1 MKPAHT
7 FLEDIFDKLASVAP
21 DVRGVRRDTYGK
33 GEQAAHD
40 LLKSVA
46 KELSLDIA
54 TDAGANLY
62 MTLTGKEPGLPVV
75 MTGSHMD
82 SVPAGG
88 NFDGAT
94 GVIAALEIARR
105 WRQDNYVP
113 DRSLVVM
120 AIRAEESAWF
130 PVSYIGSKA
139 AFNLLSAS
147 DLEAKRHDNGSL
159 LKDGIS
165 SSGGDPQA
173 LLYGQPFLKAAD
185 IHAFLELH
193 IEQGPCLLE
202 QSDTV
207 IGVVTG
213 ICGSTRYRYAR
224 LHGAY
229 AHSGATPRLFRQ
241 DSVVAL
247 SDLVTRA
254 QAMWAEQEAQ
264 GHLFTLTFGIFST
277 DADLASFC
285 KISGDV
291 AFSIDIRSTSSET
304 LQVIEAKLKELCL
317 DVERKYG
324 VSFEFGTHSGSK
336 PAIMD
341 ETIQNEMLEAAAD
354 LSVGAQMMP
363 SGAGHDTAIF
373 ANQGIRCG
381 MLFVRNQN
389 GSHCPEEFLDIADL
403 RKAIDV
409 FDVVLK
415 QETSLSL

>member
-224 LHGAY
+224 
-229 AHSGATPRLFRQ
+229 
-241 DSVVAL
+241 AL
-247 SDLVTRA
+247 PL
-254 QAMWAEQEAQ
+254 
-264 GHLFTLTFGIFST
+264 
-277 DADLASFC
+277 
-285 KISGDV
+285 
-291 AFSIDIRSTSSET
+291 
-304 LQVIEAKLKELCL
+304 
-317 DVERKYG
+317 
-324 VSFEFGTHSGSK
+324 
-336 PAIMD
+336 
-341 ETIQNEMLEAAAD
+341 
-354 LSVGAQMMP
+354 
-363 SGAGHDTAIF
+363 
-373 ANQGIRCG
+373 
-381 MLFVRNQN
+381 
-389 GSHCPEEFLDIADL
+389 
-403 RKAIDV
+403 
-409 FDVVLK
+409 
-415 QETSLSL
+415 